1 MAVVKK
7 SIRIRAHNKAFEDE
21 TKLNLEQSKV
31 IILNNLER
39 DSLMSALDSS
49 PKPNE
54 ALRSLFK

>member
-7 SIRIRAHNKAFEDE
+7 SIRIRANNKAFEDE

-39 DSLMSALDSS
+39 DSLMNALDSS
-49 PKPNE
+49 SKPNE

>member
-7 SIRIRAHNKAFEDE
+7 SIRIRANNKAFEDE

-31 IILNNLER
+31 ILLNNLER
-39 DSLMSALDSS
+39 DSLMNALGSS
-49 PKPNE
+49 PKPNK

>member
-31 IILNNLER
+31 IILNNLKR
-39 DSLMSALDSS
+39 DSLMNALDSS

-54 ALRSLFK
+54 ALRNLFK